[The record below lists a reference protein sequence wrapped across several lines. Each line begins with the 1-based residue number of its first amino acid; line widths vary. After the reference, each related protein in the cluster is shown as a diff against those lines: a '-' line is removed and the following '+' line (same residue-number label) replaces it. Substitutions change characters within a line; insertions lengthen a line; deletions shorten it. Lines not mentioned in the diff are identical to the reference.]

1 MSRGEN
7 NELSSG
13 TGEWGRKEGAETKD
27 GSTEKYRVGFQE
39 ARAPREVP
47 LLQILPPLLKVMWP

>member
-1 MSRGEN
+1 MSCGEN

-13 TGEWGRKEGAETKD
+13 TGEWGRKERAEIKD
-27 GSTEKYRVGFQE
+27 GSTEKCGVGFQE
-39 ARAPREVP
+39 ARAPGQVA